1 MQKKYLHRHNPDA
14 LVRALQRKKQERG
27 CTGTSGTTPLGR
39 VSEFSFVGNYFTT
52 TFLTTEVLSVTTFTR
67 YTPVGS
73 CISAFPKI
81 FNPLL

>member
-1 MQKKYLHRHNPDA
+1 MQKNIYIAIIPMPLSVPCSVKNR
-14 LVRALQRKKQERG
+14 
-27 CTGTSGTTPLGR
+27 SGVAPGPPAQPR
-39 VSEFSFVGNYFTT
+39 SGVSVFSFVGNYFTT